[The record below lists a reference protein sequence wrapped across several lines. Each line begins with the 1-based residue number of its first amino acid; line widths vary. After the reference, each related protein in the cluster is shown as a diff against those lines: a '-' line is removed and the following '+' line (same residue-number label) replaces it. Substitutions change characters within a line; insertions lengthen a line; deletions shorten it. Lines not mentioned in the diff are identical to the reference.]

1 MAEKM
6 DSDHA
11 FLGRGWGFPPTFDR
25 ASKSVGML
33 EEEKDIESSLE
44 ILLSTRLGERIMQ
57 SNYGCNLDEM
67 VFEAMNLTM
76 LTYLK
81 DLVENAILYF
91 EPRIDLERLDI
102 DTSRETEGLLLIK
115 IDYTVRTTNSRFNYV
130 FPFYK
135 NEGSDLPL
143 NR

>member
-1 MAEKM
+1 M
-6 DSDHA
+6 DPDNA
-11 FLGRGWGFPPTFDR
+11 FLGRGWGFPPAFDK

-57 SNYGCNLDEM
+57 PNYGCNLDDM

-91 EPRIDLERLDI
+91 EPRIDLEELSI
-102 DTSRETEGLLLIK
+102 DTSQQYEGILLIK